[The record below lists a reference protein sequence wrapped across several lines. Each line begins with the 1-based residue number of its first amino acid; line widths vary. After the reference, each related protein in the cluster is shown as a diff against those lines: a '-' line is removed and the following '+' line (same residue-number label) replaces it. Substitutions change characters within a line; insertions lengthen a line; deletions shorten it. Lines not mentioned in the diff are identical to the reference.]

1 MKKIIT
7 ALMIGSTMLSVNAQ
21 GNPDNPLLK
30 KWTGPYGCA
39 FNEYNISQIKPAF
52 DVVIKERLSEIEAI
66 ANNPKAPTFENTIAQ
81 MERAG
86 RILSVS

>member
-30 KWTGPYGCA
+30 KWTGPYGGC
-39 FNEYNISQIKPAF
+39 
-52 DVVIKERLSEIEAI
+52 LLLM
-66 ANNPKAPTFENTIAQ
+66 NTIFPKSNLLL
-81 MERAG
+81 M
-86 RILSVS
+86 

>member
-1 MKKIIT
+1 
-7 ALMIGSTMLSVNAQ
+7 MIGSTMLSVNAQ

-30 KWTGPYGCA
+30 NGQVHTAGAC

-52 DVVIKERLSEIEAI
+52 DVVIERLSEIEAI

-86 RILSVS
+86 SDFAS